1 MNLKETL
8 YSNDDASVNFIFDNS
23 LEARYVRREDD
34 YFIIY
39 VSSHRGCDRACR
51 FCWLTQSG
59 QTDATSATI
68 TEMIEQIKVV
78 RNYYSAQVAA
88 GLQARAKV
96 VHINFMARGELLLNE
111 HIKGS
116 GWMSLMKSI
125 RQTLADAGLYD
136 YKINISTIMPDV
148 PEIYPAVGSLTA
160 LRYWL
165 GSKDHVSIYY
175 SLYSLDEQFRKRW
188 LPKAMEPS
196 KALETLRAWQAVNPS
211 YHKVVFHWALIEGCN
226 DSTKDATDI
235 AKTIEATGIN
245 AKFNLVR
252 YNPYSSAQGTEPSE
266 QVLSE
271 YFGIVSSVM
280 RTKGSRI
287 IPRVGFDVAASCGC
301 FIEVTKAL
309 LTSGPDIQSPNGLR
323 KAIMLTK
330 ES

>member
-211 YHKVVFHWALIEGCN
+211 YHKVVFHWALIEGEN
-226 DSTKDATDI
+226 DSIDDANSI
-235 AKTIEATGIN
+235 AELVNKIGLKTR
-245 AKFNLVR
+245 FNLVR
-252 YNPYSSAQGTEPSE
+252 YNPYSSVQGKEPSE
-266 QVLSE
+266 EVINN
-271 YFGIVSSVM
+271 YFNAISSQM
-280 RTKGSRI
+280 TLPGSRI
-287 IPRVGFDVAASCGC
+287 VPRVGPDVFASCGM
-301 FIEVTKAL
+301 FIDSMKT
-309 LTSGPDIQSPNGLR
+309 N
-323 KAIMLTK
+323 
-330 ES
+330 